1 MLGARKRM
9 EDNGKG
15 KKEKEGEEKAGEE
28 AGKREVKPSEGEAEA
43 QESTMDIGKYGE
55 FIYGWKEWKEEG
67 SDDEGMWEE
76 GEEPIGRSIYLR
88 VRTLT
93 LRHMEVLQKKEEER
107 TGAEESIYRE
117 YKYIGGLARGR
128 RIRYLGVKAWR
139 LYEEY
144 MKTRSEH
151 ERLQERWLED
161 IDTMEHELRVMSR
174 KRRRKGE

>member
-1 MLGARKRM
+1 MLRANTHDGNRVLGARKRM

-15 KKEKEGEEKAGEE
+15 KREKEEEEKAG
-28 AGKREVKPSEGEAEA
+28 GKAEQGEVEPSEEKMEA
-43 QESTMDIGKYGE
+43 QESITDVGKYGE
-55 FIYGWKEWKEEG
+55 FVYGWKEWKEEG

-76 GEEPIGRSIYLR
+76 GEEPIGRSVYLR

-93 LRHMEVLQKKEEER
+93 LRHMEVLRKKEEER
-107 TGAEESIYRE
+107 TGAEESICRE

-144 MKTRSEH
+144 MGTRREH
-151 ERLQERWLED
+151 ERLQER
-161 IDTMEHELRVMSR
+161 
-174 KRRRKGE
+174 